1 MHSINGYD
9 FQNEEDVDI
18 AREELNKIQYI
29 SDKLTDDP
37 AAILTVYNKMID
49 SKLFITPIGVE
60 YLRQLQGYL
69 LRSSEIDDAQVQ
81 DVPVL
86 ISYQEALHY
95 KDVEQAQQQARQQQG
110 RELPKKK
117 AEEPESNTD
126 KIKRRY
132 RFSLITIAVLA
143 VMVIA
148 MFVIA
153 LNSNT
158 PNIINYRTEIENE
171 YADWAQQLS
180 EKEEELRER
189 ENALQK

>member
-1 MHSINGYD
+1 MFSINGYD

-29 SDKLTDDP
+29 SDKLKDDP
-37 AAILTVYNKMID
+37 ESILAVYNKMLDGKI
-49 SKLFITPIGVE
+49 FITPIGIE
-60 YLRQLQGYL
+60 YLRSLQGYL
-69 LRSSEIDDAQVQ
+69 LRSPEIDDAAVR

-86 ISYQEALHY
+86 ISYQDALHY
-95 KDVEQAQQQARQQQG
+95 KD
-110 RELPKKK
+110 L
-117 AEEPESNTD
+117 AEALEMQSKMQTIKRKPEPETPSE

-132 RFSLITIAVLA
+132 KFSLITIVVLS
-143 VMVIA
+143 VMIVA
-148 MFVIA
+148 MFIIA

-171 YADWAQQLS
+171 YADWAQQLT

-189 ENALQK
+189 ERALQ